1 MRGGFRGE
9 AHEIAGAGPEVAL
22 VAEEIVEGDLIESDP
37 NRIDDPGYI
46 VRLVGQ
52 VITVSVETVKLVN
65 TLAQAV
71 KVEDWLGEAVEMK
84 E

>member
-1 MRGGFRGE
+1 LIHIQRL
-9 AHEIAGAGPEVAL
+9 PEKRIEKSAQQCKVNKDKRS
-22 VAEEIVEGDLIESDP
+22 GIESDP

-65 TLAQAV
+65 ELAQAV
-71 KVEDWLGEAVEMK
+71 KVEDWMGETVEVK
-84 E
+84 EQN